1 MKKMRS
7 ALGVVACCLALAS
20 CSTPTWLPWGDEEKS
35 DFEVSADFSF
45 YKDEDKKEKFSS
57 NEFEINTRIFVAVDF
72 AITKNIDP
80 EEIVSFVVQ
89 IPYAEYYSTKDFYS
103 GTIRPN
109 ENEYT
114 QQDQYGNEYTVK
126 ELNQMNFV
134 LADKETHRYT
144 YIFEIEAI
152 QVCESADFIA
162 RFKPENTNLTI
173 VVNGQKDE
181 NKAKTS
187 YSFKAKGSD
196 NEKEE

>member
-1 MKKMRS
+1 MKKIGLF
-7 ALGVVACCLALAS
+7 LGVAMCCFGLTS
-20 CSTPTWLPWGDEEKS
+20 CSGPKWLAWLPWVECDEKS
-35 DFEVSADFSF
+35 DFEVTTDFSF
-45 YKDEDKKEKFSS
+45 YKDQDKKEKFSS

-72 AITKNIDP
+72 AITKNVDA
-80 EEIVSFVVQ
+80 EETVSFVVQ

-103 GTIRPN
+103 GTIKPN

-126 ELNQMNFV
+126 ELNKMNFIF
-134 LADKETHRYT
+134 ADKETHKYT

-152 QVCESADFIA
+152 QACESADFIA

-173 VVNGQKDE
+173 AVNGQKGE

-187 YSFKAKGSD
+187 YSFKT
-196 NEKEE
+196 KEIN